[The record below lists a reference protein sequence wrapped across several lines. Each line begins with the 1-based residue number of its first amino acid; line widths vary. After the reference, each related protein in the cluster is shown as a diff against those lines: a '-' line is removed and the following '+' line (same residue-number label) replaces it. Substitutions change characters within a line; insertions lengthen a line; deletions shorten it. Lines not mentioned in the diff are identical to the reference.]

1 MLLRTFV
8 FQKNNFLNRLIILNQ
23 NRPLDDE
30 SPLNLI
36 MNHIHVN
43 FLSFSSSSFF
53 FIFIHIQTKKLKTHI
68 IFSIF
73 ISSSSKTHKFQN
85 YLIFKLKIHLLKN
98 NNTQHIIWSLHHHR
112 YQKQLLHMEVLNK
125 TLGLIRSWKKFLSN
139 RDT

>member
-1 MLLRTFV
+1 M
-8 FQKNNFLNRLIILNQ
+8 IIINQ

-53 FIFIHIQTKKLKTHI
+53 FIFITLVHIQTKKLKTHI

-73 ISSSSKTHKFQN
+73 ISSSSKTHKSQN

-98 NNTQHIIWSLHHHR
+98 NNTQHIILSLHHHR
-112 YQKQLLHMEVLNK
+112 YQKQLLHIGVLNK
-125 TLGLIRSWKKFLSN
+125 TLGLIRPWKKFFLIGIPN
-139 RDT
+139 TYRVLNG